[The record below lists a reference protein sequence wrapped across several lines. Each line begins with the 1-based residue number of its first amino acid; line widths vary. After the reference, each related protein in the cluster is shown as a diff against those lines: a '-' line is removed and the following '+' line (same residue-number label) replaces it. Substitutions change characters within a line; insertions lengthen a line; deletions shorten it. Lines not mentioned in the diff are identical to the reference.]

1 MRLWK
6 SWIVTKKDLSV
17 IRRNKYVFYSLIAM
31 PLVLGV
37 VLPTVFI
44 FAMGAGAD
52 QLTREELFQ
61 TAYQIANLGTMYF
74 VLIPAILPSI
84 IASYSIV
91 GEKIEKSLEPLL
103 ATPTTDGELL
113 LGKSLASFV
122 PCMAVTYLAA
132 AIFVP
137 IIDFWSYTTLG
148 IILIPNLYWA
158 LMLIVITPLA
168 CVMSVEANIIV
179 SSKVS
184 DIRAAQQLGG
194 IVVLPL
200 IFVVLLGSIV
210 STSLLLAIGV
220 TAALM
225 IADVALFY
233 LSKATFRREEILTKW
248 K

>member
-1 MRLWK
+1 MRFWK

-44 FAMGAGAD
+44 FAIGAGAE
-52 QLTREELFQ
+52 QLAHEELLQ

-137 IIDFWSYTTLG
+137 IIDFWSYSTLG

-158 LMLIVITPLA
+158 LMMFVITPLA
-168 CVMSVEANIIV
+168 CIMSVEANIIV

-220 TAALM
+220 TVALAV
-225 IADVALFY
+225 ADIALFY

>member
-1 MRLWK
+1 MRFWK

-52 QLTREELFQ
+52 QLTHEEVLQ

-137 IIDFWSYTTLG
+137 IIDFWSYSTLG
-148 IILIPNLYWA
+148 ILLLPNLYWA
-158 LMLIVITPLA
+158 LMLFVITPLA
-168 CVMSVEANIIV
+168 CIMSVEANIIV

-210 STSLLLAIGV
+210 STSLLLAVGV
-220 TAALM
+220 TVALSV
-225 IADVALFY
+225 ADLALFY

>member
-1 MRLWK
+1 MRFWK
-6 SWIVTKKDLSV
+6 SWIVTKKDLAV
-17 IRRNKYVFYSLIAM
+17 IKKNKYVLYSLIAM
-31 PLVLGV
+31 PILLGV
-37 VLPTVFI
+37 VLPTIFI
-44 FAMGAGAD
+44 FALSAGSE
-52 QLTREELFQ
+52 QLTGEALIQ

-74 VLIPAILPSI
+74 VLIPTILPSI

-91 GEKIEKSLEPLL
+91 GEKVEKSLEPLL

-113 LGKSLASFV
+113 LGKCLAAFV
-122 PCMAVTYLAA
+122 PCMAVTYIAA

-158 LMLIVITPLA
+158 LMLFVITPLA
-168 CVMSVEANIIV
+168 CIMSVEANVIV

-194 IVVLPL
+194 LVVLPL
-200 IFVVLLGSIV
+200 IFVVLIGSII
-210 STSLLLAIGV
+210 STSLLLALGV
-220 TAALM
+220 TAALVV
-225 IADVALFY
+225 ADIALFY
-233 LSKATFRREEILTKW
+233 VSKATFQREEILTKW

>member
-158 LMLIVITPLA
+158 LMLFVITPLA

>member
-17 IRRNKYVFYSLIAM
+17 IKKNKYVLYSLIAM
-31 PLVLGV
+31 PIILGV
-37 VLPTVFI
+37 VLPTVFV
-44 FAMGAGAD
+44 FALSAGAD
-52 QLTREELFQ
+52 QLTREELLQ
-61 TAYQIANLGTMYF
+61 TAYQIANMGTMYF

-113 LGKSLASFV
+113 LGKSLAAFI
-122 PCMAVTYLAA
+122 PCIAVTYIAA

-148 IILIPNLYWA
+148 IILIPNLYWT
-158 LMLIVITPLA
+158 LMLFVITPLA
-168 CVMSVEANIIV
+168 CIMSVEANIIV

-194 IVVLPL
+194 LIVLPL
-200 IFVVLLGSIV
+200 IFVVLIGSVV
-210 STSLLLAIGV
+210 STSLLLALAV
-220 TAALM
+220 TTVL
-225 IADVALFY
+225 IVVDVALFY
-233 LSKATFRREEILTKW
+233 LSKATFQREEILTKW

>member
-158 LMLIVITPLA
+158 LMLFVITPLA

-220 TAALM
+220 TAALI

>member
-132 AIFVP
+132 AIFV
-137 IIDFWSYTTLG
+137 S
-148 IILIPNLYWA
+148 
-158 LMLIVITPLA
+158 
-168 CVMSVEANIIV
+168 
-179 SSKVS
+179 
-184 DIRAAQQLGG
+184 R
-194 IVVLPL
+194 
-200 IFVVLLGSIV
+200 
-210 STSLLLAIGV
+210 
-220 TAALM
+220 
-225 IADVALFY
+225 
-233 LSKATFRREEILTKW
+233 
-248 K
+248 